1 MAFLISELKW
11 FHCFASFFF
20 FFWPSLKKHLLTF
33 TLCPNFCILLIL
45 FLLAKFYT
53 LSTSN
58 LRAHWWWWLLPGLS
72 FLQTSSLPK
81 PNKKEIRQKW
91 QVEVISIYRNNGM
104 SYITCQKYK
113 KRCRS
118 IRLLTAWS
126 GDMCQGMSCL
136 LRPWDKYKTWE
147 SAVKTFIVIWQYFNT
162 SWI

>member
-1 MAFLISELKW
+1 MALLTSELKW

-58 LRAHWWWWLLPGLS
+58 LRAHWLLPGLL
-72 FLQTSSLPK
+72 FLQNSSLPK
-81 PNKKEIRQKW
+81 PKKKEIRQKW
-91 QVEVISIYRNNGM
+91 QVELISIYRNNGM

-113 KRCRS
+113 KLCCS
-118 IRLLTAWS
+118 VGLLTVWS
-126 GDMCQGMSCL
+126 GDMYQGTSCL

-147 SAVKTFIVIWQYFNT
+147 SVKTFIVIWQYFNI